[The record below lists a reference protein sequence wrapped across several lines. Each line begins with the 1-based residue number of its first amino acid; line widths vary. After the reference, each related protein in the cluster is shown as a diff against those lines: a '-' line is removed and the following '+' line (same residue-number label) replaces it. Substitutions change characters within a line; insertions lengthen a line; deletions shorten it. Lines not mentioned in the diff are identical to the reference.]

1 MAETETSPSTPTTPT
16 TPSTPPTTT
25 TVLTGRQRRHLRGL
39 ANPRKPLVHVG
50 EAGVSEAVV
59 RALDSALEG
68 HELVKVKLQQPADKK
83 AEAQLLAE
91 KSGAALCGLVGH
103 TVILYRPRQENP
115 EIELPT
121 QGA

>member
-1 MAETETSPSTPTTPT
+1 MTETEAPSPTA
-16 TPSTPPTTT
+16 
-25 TVLTGRQRRHLRGL
+25 LTGRQRRHLRGL

-50 EAGVSEAVV
+50 EAGISEAVV

-68 HELVKVKLQQPADKK
+68 HELVKVKLQQPTDKK
-83 AEAQLLAE
+83 AEAQTLAE

-121 QGA
+121 QG